1 MPGDVCDNSGTPEGI
16 YTPVVW
22 WWNTVGGWLVKQV
35 LTDPYLDE
43 IVAVLKSY
51 DPDRIILFG
60 SRARGEADEYS
71 DYDLIVIK
79 RTDRLFL
86 DRLRDMVPYL
96 RQITRPADILVYT
109 PEEFER
115 MAETGLRVD
124 RSPRRGTLV

>member
-1 MPGDVCDNSGTPEGI
+1 MLIDS
-16 YTPVVW
+16 
-22 WWNTVGGWLVKQV
+22 
-35 LTDPYLDE
+35 YLDE
-43 IVAVLKSY
+43 IVAILKSY
-51 DPDRIILFG
+51 DPERIILFG

-79 RTDRLFL
+79 HTDRSFL

-115 MAETGLRVD
+115 MGAAGLGWIVRQEGV
-124 RSPRRGTLV
+124 TLYERPPS